1 MAQND
6 SVKYIN
12 VHAQVRAIKIN
23 DEKALESLYQKN
35 FPKVE
40 SFVLKNNGNTEQAK
54 DIFQEAFIAV
64 WRNIQL
70 DKFHPENET
79 ALDGYLYQV
88 SKNKWLDYLRSGH
101 YTKMVQL
108 KEGLPEQPAAPM
120 PEENEYL
127 SLILSY
133 FKELG
138 ESCKKVLTLFYY
150 DNEPLK
156 EIAVT
161 MGWTEETARNNKY
174 RCLQKLR
181 ELVNQNK
188 NKIGKQ

>member
-1 MAQND
+1 MAQKD
-6 SVKYIN
+6 SIKYIN

-23 DEKALESLYQKN
+23 DEKALEGLYQKN

-40 SFVLKNNGNTEQAK
+40 SFVLKNNGNAEQAK

-108 KEGLPEQPAAPM
+108 KEGLPEQTETAV

-127 SLILSY
+127 SLILRY

-150 DNEPLK
+150 DNETLK
-156 EIAVT
+156 EIAVA